1 VEDLLDQGNEARDAR
16 KFTDAEKNYRNALRL
31 DARNW
36 RAAYGLGNVYT
47 DQHRWEEAETAYR
60 QAAALNMM
68 DAGTQ
73 VALSFV
79 LIQSRAGGSPAR
91 RLADA
96 ESAARRAITLQPE
109 NAIAYDRLG
118 AAMEARGLSAP
129 ETEKVYRRAIELD
142 PQFAVAYVHLARLI
156 RKDPKRAS
164 EAEPL
169 YGKAFELAKDAP
181 TLVLIADALQSEQR
195 YQDSEK
201 PLKSALT
208 IDPGNPSAL
217 FLLGRM
223 HVVFKEYQD
232 AEPFLRKAIE
242 ISPQSF
248 EPYPVLGAAYLR
260 ENRWEDAEQVLTKA
274 SSIAPVSSRKQL
286 AGNYG
291 FLAIGDGYLSA
302 GRTRDAVRAY
312 QAALKLDPDN
322 GEVQRKLNELN
333 GGPK

>member
-1 VEDLLDQGNEARDAR
+1 
-16 KFTDAEKNYRNALRL
+16 
-31 DARNW
+31 
-36 RAAYGLGNVYT
+36 
-47 DQHRWEEAETAYR
+47 
-60 QAAALNMM
+60 
-68 DAGTQ
+68 
-73 VALSFV
+73 
-79 LIQSRAGGSPAR
+79 
-91 RLADA
+91 
-96 ESAARRAITLQPE
+96 
-109 NAIAYDRLG
+109 
-118 AAMEARGLSAP
+118 
-129 ETEKVYRRAIELD
+129 
-142 PQFAVAYVHLARLI
+142 
-156 RKDPKRAS
+156 
-164 EAEPL
+164 
-169 YGKAFELAKDAP
+169 
-181 TLVLIADALQSEQR
+181 VLIADALQSEQR